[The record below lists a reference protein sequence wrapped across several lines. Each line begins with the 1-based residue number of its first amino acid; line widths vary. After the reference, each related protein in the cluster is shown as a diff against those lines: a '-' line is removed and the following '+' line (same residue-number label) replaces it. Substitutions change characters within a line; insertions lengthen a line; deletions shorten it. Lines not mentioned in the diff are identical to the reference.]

1 MRNVE
6 LTTARDKKMVE
17 MFHQLYNV
25 QRIRLDDVLEQLST
39 QVFFLSADYIY
50 KRIFYHKDNLQYYDS
65 LQKGTANPSRT
76 SAHS

>member
-1 MRNVE
+1 MRNSE

-39 QVFFLSADYIY
+39 QVFFLSSDYIY
-50 KRIFYHKDNLQYYDS
+50 KRIFYHKENLQYYDS
-65 LQKGTANPSRT
+65 LQKGTDNPSRT
-76 SAHS
+76 SANA

>member
-1 MRNVE
+1 MRNSE

-39 QVFFLSADYIY
+39 QVFFLSSDYIY
-50 KRIFYHKDNLQYYDS
+50 KRIFYHKENLQYYDS

-76 SAHS
+76 SANV

>member
-1 MRNVE
+1 MRNSE

-39 QVFFLSADYIY
+39 QVFFLSSDYIY
-50 KRIFYHKDNLQYYDS
+50 KRIFYHKENMQYYDS
-65 LQKGTANPSRT
+65 LQKGTANQSRT
-76 SAHS
+76 SANV

>member
-6 LTTARDKKMVE
+6 LTTVRDKKMVE

-76 SAHS
+76 SAHP

>member
-1 MRNVE
+1 MRNSE

-39 QVFFLSADYIY
+39 QVFFLSSDYIY
-50 KRIFYHKDNLQYYDS
+50 KRIFYHKENLQYYDS
-65 LQKGTANPSRT
+65 LQKGTANQSRT
-76 SAHS
+76 STNV

>member
-1 MRNVE
+1 MRNSE

-39 QVFFLSADYIY
+39 QVFFLSSDYIY
-50 KRIFYHKDNLQYYDS
+50 KRIFYHKENLQYYDS
-65 LQKGTANPSRT
+65 LQKGTANQSRT

>member
-1 MRNVE
+1 MRNSE

-39 QVFFLSADYIY
+39 QVFFLSSDYIY
-50 KRIFYHKDNLQYYDS
+50 KRIFYHKENLQYYDS
-65 LQKGTANPSRT
+65 LQKGTANQSRT
-76 SAHS
+76 SANV

>member
-1 MRNVE
+1 MRNSE

-39 QVFFLSADYIY
+39 HVFFLSSYYIY
-50 KRIFYHKDNLQYYDS
+50 KRIFYHKENLQYYDS
-65 LQKGTANPSRT
+65 LQKGTANQSRT
-76 SAHS
+76 SANV

>member
-1 MRNVE
+1 MRNSE

-39 QVFFLSADYIY
+39 QVFFLSSDYIY
-50 KRIFYHKDNLQYYDS
+50 KRIFYHKENLQYYDS
-65 LQKGTANPSRT
+65 LQKGTANQSRT
-76 SAHS
+76 SAKV

>member
-39 QVFFLSADYIY
+39 QVFFLSSDYIY
-50 KRIFYHKDNLQYYDS
+50 KRIFYHKENLQYYDS

-76 SAHS
+76 SANA

>member
-1 MRNVE
+1 MRNSE

-39 QVFFLSADYIY
+39 QVFFLSSDYIY
-50 KRIFYHKDNLQYYDS
+50 KRIFYHKENLQYYDS

-76 SAHS
+76 SANA

>member
-1 MRNVE
+1 MRNSE

-39 QVFFLSADYIY
+39 QVFFLSSDYIY
-50 KRIFYHKDNLQYYDS
+50 KRIFYHKENLQYYDL
-65 LQKGTANPSRT
+65 LQKGTANQSRT
-76 SAHS
+76 SANV

>member
-50 KRIFYHKDNLQYYDS
+50 KRIFYHKENLQYYDS
-65 LQKGTANPSRT
+65 LQKGTANQSRT